1 MPGLM
6 ESLFAG
12 GMQGFSNAT
21 QQNNAV
27 EIASIKRD
35 TDFTIRELMDARVAE
50 RAAAVDQNKYAR
62 DRADVKA
69 DYDLKRTDTKADA
82 ETKHK
87 YDMELMD
94 KRNEPY
100 KSGARGGSRGGA
112 RSVDF
117 DRWKQDN
124 PDGTWEEFQRLNVEI
139 KSNKEKMIADT
150 TTKILDSAKKNFEDK
165 TIEQARK
172 EAEEIVSGVKQSATA
187 PAKPFNLKDFQK

>member
-1 MPGLM
+1 M
-6 ESLFAG
+6 ESLAAG
-12 GMQGFSNAT
+12 ALQGFSNAT

-50 RAAAVDQNKYAR
+50 RAAAADKNKYDR

-87 YDMELMD
+87 YDLELM
-94 KRNEPY
+94 KERNKPY
-100 KSGARGGSRGGA
+100 TTGARGSKGGA

-117 DRWKQDN
+117 DRWKEDN
-124 PDGTWEEFQRLNVEI
+124 PDGTWEEFQRLSVEI
-139 KSNKEKMIADT
+139 KSNKEKMIVDT